1 MKLADTCLSNRAS
14 ASAGGSANTNT
25 DAAAIV
31 RNFLESLKGTPLDG
45 GQSQSQSQA
54 QGKFYPM
61 LSDLLDTSVTIP
73 MLDSATDEYVDSL
86 LDFLPPTV
94 LVLAQQ
100 GSNASAVEAEPGAES
115 VAAAR
120 QTMSSAQKRSLLKKV
135 LRSPQFNQSL
145 ASTTSALRDG
155 GLPSIAEALGI
166 PVENGGYVR
175 GGTMPLGGGDAIEA
189 FVEGVRKTVQKK

>member
-1 MKLADTCLSNRAS
+1 MKLADTCLSDRAS
-14 ASAGGSANTNT
+14 GSSNTNT

-45 GQSQSQSQA
+45 GQSQSQA
-54 QGKFYPM
+54 QGKFFPM

-73 MLDSATDEYVDSL
+73 MLDGATDEYVDSL

-94 LVLAQQ
+94 LVLAHQ
-100 GSNASAVEAEPGAES
+100 GSNASETEGEPGAAS

-120 QTMSSAQKRSLLKKV
+120 QTMSSGQKRSLLKKV

-155 GLPSIAEALGI
+155 GLPSVAEALGV

-175 GGTMPLGGGDAIEA
+175 GGTMPLGGGDAVEA
-189 FVEGVRKTVQKK
+189 FVEGVKKTVQKK